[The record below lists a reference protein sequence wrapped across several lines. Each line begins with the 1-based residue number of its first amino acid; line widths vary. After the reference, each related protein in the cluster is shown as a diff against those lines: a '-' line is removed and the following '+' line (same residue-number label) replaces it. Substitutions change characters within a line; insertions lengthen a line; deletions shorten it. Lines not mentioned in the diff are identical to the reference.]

1 VVFVF
6 TGVQHYAYQFLDSKS
21 INGREMKEEIEGIK
35 VVIRIRK
42 SKKDRQPN
50 DQEKNV
56 QRDKQRSTKNI
67 HRKLT
72 IEKLKPL

>member
-1 VVFVF
+1 
-6 TGVQHYAYQFLDSKS
+6 
-21 INGREMKEEIEGIK
+21 MKEEIEGIK

-67 HRKLT
+67 HRKLM
-72 IEKLKPL
+72 IEKQKPSKYQ